1 MNTVKARRKICIHY
15 QEVEMEKITIQVQGM
30 SCAHCEKAVKNALM
44 DMGVKSVTASAKNNT
59 VEVTFLPDKISLEKI
74 KAEIVEM
81 GYQV

>member
-1 MNTVKARRKICIHY
+1 
-15 QEVEMEKITIQVQGM
+15 MEKITIQVQGM